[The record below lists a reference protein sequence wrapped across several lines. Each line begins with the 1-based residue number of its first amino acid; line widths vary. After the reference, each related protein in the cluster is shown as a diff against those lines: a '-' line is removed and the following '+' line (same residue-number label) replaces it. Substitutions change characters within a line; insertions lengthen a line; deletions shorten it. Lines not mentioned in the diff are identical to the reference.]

1 MRYPTFVR
9 ALVCLLLPAL
19 LAGQDFSEFQ
29 KHVTEFTLDNGLHFI
44 LLERHEAPVVSF
56 HTYVNAGS
64 VFDPSGETGIAHM
77 FEHMAF
83 KGTEDIGSTN
93 WTEEKKALEAVEEIY
108 DRLDLERRKG
118 KTADA
123 SRIATYETQLKV
135 AIQKANVFVVP
146 NAMPGLI
153 ELNGGVGL
161 NASTG
166 VDATEY
172 HYSLPS
178 NRVELWFLLESGRF
192 RRPVFRE
199 FYKERDVVMEEY
211 RMRIESNPQGKLMQT
226 FLATAFAAHPYGVTG
241 AGWPSDIQNLRV
253 RDAERFFKTYY
264 VPSNITIA
272 IAGDIDPAQA
282 KQFAQKHFGSIP
294 AGDPAPPL
302 ITREPPQEGPKRVEV
317 DAQSE
322 PLLYAAYK
330 RPDQYDKDD
339 PVFDVIG
346 QLVGGGRTGLLYKD
360 LVRDKRIALGAGAE
374 AMFPGGRY
382 QNLFVFYIGPSR
394 GSTVEENEKGLFA
407 VLEGMKTA
415 PPDAPALQR
424 VKTNLRA
431 ALIRSLASNA
441 TLASLLAA
449 AHANYGDWRK
459 LFTGLDEID
468 KVTGRDVQR
477 VARQYFVRE
486 GLTTGIIP
494 AAQARGARR

>member
-1 MRYPTFVR
+1 VR
-9 ALVCLLLPAL
+9 ALVCLLLPVLA
-19 LAGQDFSEFQ
+19 AGQDFSEFQ
-29 KHVTEFTLDNGLHFI
+29 KHVTEFTLENGLHFI
-44 LLERHEAPVVSF
+44 LLERHEAPVASF

-64 VFDPSGETGIAHM
+64 AFDPSGETGIAHM

-83 KGTEDIGSTN
+83 KGTEEIGTTN
-93 WTEEKKALEAVEEIY
+93 WAEEKKALAAVEEIY

-118 KTADA
+118 RTADA
-123 SRIATYETQLKV
+123 SKISLYETQLKI
-135 AIQKANVFVVP
+135 AIQKANVYVSP
-146 NAMPGLI
+146 NELPRVI

-166 VDATEY
+166 VDATQY

-178 NRVELWFLLESGRF
+178 NRIELWFLLESARF

-211 RMRIESNPQGKLMQT
+211 RMRIESNPQGKLMQA

-272 IAGDIDPAQA
+272 IAGDVDPAQA
-282 KQFAQKHFGSIP
+282 KQLAQKYFAPIP
-294 AGDPAPPL
+294 AGDPTPPL
-302 ITREPPQEGPKRVEV
+302 ITREPQQDGPKRAEV

-322 PLLYAAYK
+322 PIVYAGYK

-360 LVRDKRIALGAGAE
+360 LVRDKRIALGAGVQ
-374 AMFPGGRY
+374 AMFPGGRFE
-382 QNLFVFYIGPSR
+382 NLFVFFIGPSR
-394 GSTVEENEKGLFA
+394 GSSVEENEKALHEI
-407 VLEGMKTA
+407 LEGMKTV
-415 PPDAPALQR
+415 PPDAQALQR

-431 ALIRSLASNA
+431 GLIRSLASNA

-449 AHANYGDWRK
+449 AHANYGSWRK
-459 LFTGLDEID
+459 LFTGLDDID

-486 GLTTGIIP
+486 RRTTGIIP
-494 AAQARGARR
+494 SAQARGARR